1 MTCYALR
8 CGLTVADF
16 KNMSFGMVVEV
27 IDTNRKIREGEDIH
41 EQEKQFNQLK
51 DVLEFIIEG
60 YQNGEISEIKYQD
73 FMKQYKEMEA
83 LYG

>member
-1 MTCYALR
+1 MR

-16 KNMSFGMVVEV
+16 NFMSLGMVVDV
-27 IDTNRKIREGEDIH
+27 IDTHCEIREGKDIH

-51 DVLEFIIEG
+51 DVLDFIIEG
-60 YQNGEISEIKYQD
+60 YKNGEISEVKYQD
-73 FMKQYKEMEA
+73 FMKRYKELEA

>member
-1 MTCYALR
+1 
-8 CGLTVADF
+8 
-16 KNMSFGMVVEV
+16 MVVDI

-51 DVLEFIIEG
+51 DVLEFIVEG

>member
-1 MTCYALR
+1 
-8 CGLTVADF
+8 
-16 KNMSFGMVVEV
+16 MVVEV

-51 DVLEFIIEG
+51 DVLEFIVEG
-60 YQNGEISEIKYQD
+60 YKNGEISEIKYQD

>member
-1 MTCYALR
+1 
-8 CGLTVADF
+8 
-16 KNMSFGMVVEV
+16 MVVEV
-27 IDTNRKIREGEDIH
+27 IDTNHKIREGEDIH

-51 DVLEFIIEG
+51 DVLEFIVEG

>member
-1 MTCYALR
+1 MA
-8 CGLTVADF
+8 VD
-16 KNMSFGMVVEV
+16 V
-27 IDTNRKIREGEDIH
+27 IDTHRKIKEGKDIH

-51 DVLEFIIEG
+51 DVLDFIIEG
-60 YQNGEISEIKYQD
+60 YENGEISEIKYQD